1 MPILLGI
8 LAAAGAG
15 AAGTPYWLM
24 KYLPPNDGGERQWGQ
39 DVVIDS
45 SSNLYLTNSGPNYNM
60 HALYS
65 VSNSGSELLERRFGS
80 FFFGL
85 DRETTNLY
93 LGLRSGDQFNTAK
106 MTTSGTVTWNRNTER
121 NGSYG
126 FDAVVDTSG
135 NVYSCGRD
143 DYFGDN
149 ACVTKYNS
157 SGTRQWQYDYQNGG
171 QWANRIDLDSS
182 NNPYFT
188 SYDGNGGN
196 VTKLDSNGT
205 VTWSRRTTTSGQIAY
220 GIHIDSSDNIYVVG
234 TGTGNN
240 STWIWKLNTS
250 GTVSVSKGYNAGGS
264 GGGNK
269 PAVTVNDATGNVYV
283 MSGPYFLAFDS
294 SLNLLWQRQLTG
306 DTIQSGGITHDANN
320 LYFVGSYGSDGSNTT
335 RPLAGRLPI
344 DGSFSGLSTTIDGVT
359 FTFTTPSGSINTGP
373 GNTTFTWTRNDR
385 GHNDRD
391 GGTTTTTP
399 AVTNVLGNLA

>member
-24 KYLPPNDGGERQWGQ
+24 RYTPPGSGDRNWGQ
-39 DVVIDS
+39 DVVIDT

-80 FFFGL
+80 FFYGL

-121 NGSYG
+121 DGSYG

-188 SYDGNGGN
+188 SWDGNGGN

-264 GGGNK
+264 GAGNK
-269 PAVTVNDATGNVYV
+269 PAVTVNDATGNIYV

-306 DTIQSGGITHDANN
+306 DTIQSGGITYDANN

-359 FTFTTPSGSINTGP
+359 FTFTTPTGSINTGP